1 MALITPVTKKACLIP
16 RFAIDFS
23 GKEAKVRW
31 ANPERRPW
39 RELTG
44 LLSFIG
50 QQKSRFDCIQL
61 QLAISKAMCQ
71 TEIIAIWSG
80 GLQVSSNAGEQY
92 VSGLDDMVESL
103 CWLEPSILGEIWFE
117 RFKSEMNELD
127 KLAKMLYG
135 CVISYCKAL
144 SIESS
149 NYAARATHL
158 FWQLCERQAQALL
171 DDCDKP
177 DICHQLRRQF
187 ASYCEQVFD
196 QILSTSDCA
205 SIECLGESET

>member
-1 MALITPVTKKACLIP
+1 M
-16 RFAIDFS
+16 DQFS
-23 GKEAKVRW
+23 V
-31 ANPERRPW
+31 
-39 RELTG
+39 
-44 LLSFIG
+44 IV
-50 QQKSRFDCIQL
+50 D
-61 QLAISKAMCQ
+61 
-71 TEIIAIWSG
+71 
-80 GLQVSSNAGEQY
+80 NAGEQY

-196 QILSTSDCA
+196 QI
-205 SIECLGESET
+205 CLHQTARQLNAWAKAKPNLAIYLKQDKA